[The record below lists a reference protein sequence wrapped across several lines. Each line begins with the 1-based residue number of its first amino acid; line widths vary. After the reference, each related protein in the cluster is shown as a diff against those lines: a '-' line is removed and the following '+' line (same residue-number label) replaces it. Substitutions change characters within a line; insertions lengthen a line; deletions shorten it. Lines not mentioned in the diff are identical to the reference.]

1 MLLSSRNATTALPAL
16 MKNVMNGE
24 EIESRVGRTREL
36 MHATVS
42 LGSPCEREILH
53 PDRGALYPAQI
64 AETMW
69 ILAGRNDVEWL
80 SHYLPRAAEFSDD
93 GKVWRGGY
101 GPRLRGKEVG
111 DADPLLEVIEL
122 LRETPDTRRAV
133 INIYDNR
140 EDLGADSKDIPCN
153 TLLHFVR
160 NGSGCL
166 DLAVM
171 VRSNDLMW
179 GWSGINAF
187 EWSAVLEIVAHYAGL
202 GVGRLVFHQSSLH
215 LYERS
220 WPKAE
225 RIVKTGQVADPRI
238 PWSPR
243 FSPGDR
249 GLDSLISQWFSI
261 EEHIRLG
268 TLAPLEISNFPEP
281 LMRSWLCV
289 LWSWHNGGVA
299 PPLVNTV
306 QEMALVRSP
315 GWTKRKGLPAP
326 SRYQDLLEF
335 MTKLHA
341 EKDAAYGDSWCRR
354 GELFSILPNIARKV
368 DRLGK
373 SDSQET
379 ALDTAVDLVLYLAKY
394 QAPWRSD
401 ATYGEPHL
409 RAVAANLGEVIPF
422 GEPCSDP
429 EEVIAT
435 IRLVFDSLLSLKET
449 KDPSPGNASVM
460 VRSLL
465 ERAAELA
472 RYEWDKR
479 QAAIAEMKRQLW
491 KDGNATRK
499 WNPEQ

>member
-1 MLLSSRNATTALPAL
+1 MLFSSRNATTALPAL
-16 MKNVMNGE
+16 MKNVLNGHVVK
-24 EIESRVGRTREL
+24 SRAGNTLEL
-36 MHATVS
+36 MHTTIV
-42 LGSPCEREILH
+42 LGDPRQREILH
-53 PDRGALYPAQI
+53 PERKALYPAQI

-69 ILAGRNDVEWL
+69 VLAGRNDVEWL
-80 SHYLPRAAEFSDD
+80 GHYLPRASEFSDD

-101 GPRLRGKEVG
+101 GPRLRGTE
-111 DADPLLEVIEL
+111 DPLLDVIDL
-122 LRETPDTRRAV
+122 LKKDPGTRRAV

-153 TLLHFVR
+153 TLLHFIR
-160 NGSGCL
+160 NECGLL

-187 EWSAVLEIVAHYAGL
+187 EWSAVLEIVAHYAGV
-202 GVGRLVFHQSSLH
+202 GMGRLVFHQSSLH

-220 WPKAE
+220 WAKAE
-225 RIVKTGQVADPRI
+225 RIAEREEI
-238 PWSPR
+238 PSPDEWSPR

-249 GLDSLISQWFSI
+249 GLDSLISQWFRI
-261 EEHIRLG
+261 EGLIRHGRSKL
-268 TLAPLEISNFPEP
+268 TSAVEITSFPEP
-281 LMRSWLCV
+281 LMRSWLWV
-289 LWSWHNGGVA
+289 LWSWQFGKVA
-299 PPLVNTV
+299 EPIEGTA
-306 QEMALVRSP
+306 QETALVQSP
-315 GWTKRKGLPAP
+315 GWTKRKGLLAP
-326 SRYQDLLEF
+326 SRYRDLLEF

-394 QAPWRSD
+394 QAEWRSD
-401 ATYGEPHL
+401 THGEPHL

-422 GEPCSDP
+422 GEPCGDP

-449 KDPSPGNASVM
+449 KDHSPGNASVM

-479 QAAIAEMKRQLW
+479 QAEIAEMKHQLW

-499 WNPEQ
+499 WSPEQ